1 MHISYAFSND
11 IKRTSLTFNSQLM
24 FEILILS
31 IIQGVTE
38 FIPVSS
44 SSHLILISEYLNF
57 EVQSLSIDVSLHIGS
72 FIAILTYFHK
82 EISNFVENKLLF
94 LKIFISSI
102 PVMIIGYILVKYNI
116 IDELRNIKI
125 IAFATL
131 IFGALLYISD
141 KYKLQNNIEHN
152 FTFKSAIIIGVF
164 QVLSLIPGVSRSGI
178 TITAARLLNFNRLDS
193 AKISFL
199 LSIPTLGAVSIFGV
213 QEIINSPNIG
223 FSILNIVTIFFSF
236 IFSLITIKYF
246 LKFVKNFSLKYFVIY
261 RIFLGFVLII
271 LAYL

>member
-102 PVMIIGYILVKYNI
+102 PVMIMGYILVKYNI